1 MRFSD
6 FRRRRPATAQDRPT
20 SRRALLDSR
29 GVYQTEYTLV
39 LVLVALVAAVAI
51 AMLSAPLVEYH
62 DAVVRF
68 LDTPLM

>member
-1 MRFSD
+1 M
-6 FRRRRPATAQDRPT
+6 
-20 SRRALLDSR
+20 DSR